1 MTKESTK
8 RMLWSKVILLV
19 FVYSLVTLGMAALN
33 PTHTTTEPDVK
44 PTAHLSFNEEMASV
58 VSEAEG
64 QIYDNTFYAWY
75 DAYTQSR
82 IVPLILNDRE
92 SLRYGPWEARPEKG
106 TVDASSDG
114 ALTEWATNYYIA
126 HDWSDYGQEILTMQP
141 GDEAEVNGKTFTV
154 EGIFNYPKDSF
165 YEEIMRIVDK
175 DATGVTVVFQTC
187 YPDSTFNRI
196 VYGR

>member
-1 MTKESTK
+1 MTKKGTK
-8 RMLWSKVILLV
+8 RKLWGWGKVFLLV
-19 FVYSLVTLGMAALN
+19 LICSLVTVAIAALD
-33 PTHTTTEPDVK
+33 PAHTATEPDVK

-82 IVPLILNDRE
+82 IVPIILNDRGP
-92 SLRYGPWEARPEKG
+92 LRYGPWAARSEKG
-106 TVDASSDG
+106 TEDASSDG

-141 GDEAEVNGKTFTV
+141 GDEANVNGKSFTV

-165 YEEIMRIVDK
+165 YEEIMRIAGDG
-175 DATGVTVVFQTC
+175 AIVFQTC